1 MSEDDSSWQT
11 QTQRVEPA
19 HRRVDAFY
27 IVKPQL
33 CSLCE
38 SGTTLI
44 SEARQQLDAL
54 LVILMAPTGHGIGF
68 EHRSLVR

>member
-1 MSEDDSSWQT
+1 VETKTTTSICEDDSSWQT

-27 IVKPQL
+27 TVKPQL

-38 SGTTLI
+38 SSTTVT
-44 SEARQQLDAL
+44 SEAPQQLDAL
-54 LVILMAPTGHGIGF
+54 LMILMAPV
-68 EHRSLVR
+68 LVTA